1 MFFFIIYID
10 NFTMVNMV
18 IWLAFLYVFII
29 FVSSSMIIYIFCY
42 ITLQLQDHVIDDAV
56 DDINEDGDAEHIFG
70 QLRIDMETKNQP
82 NVTDEH
88 II

>member
-1 MFFFIIYID
+1 MDVD
-10 NFTMVNMV
+10 NFAMVYYL
-18 IWLAFLYVFII
+18 LAFLYVFMT
-29 FVSSSMIIYIFCY
+29 FVSSFLMLYFCY
-42 ITLQLQDHVIDDAV
+42 KISLQVQYHVTDDAV

-88 II
+88 MI

>member
-1 MFFFIIYID
+1 MDVD
-10 NFTMVNMV
+10 NFPM
-18 IWLAFLYVFII
+18 IFYLLAFLYVFVI
-29 FVSSSMIIYIFCY
+29 FVSSFMIIYFFY
-42 ITLQLQDHVIDDAV
+42 NKSLQLQDHVIDDAV

-82 NVTDEH
+82 NITDEH

>member
-1 MFFFIIYID
+1 MDVD
-10 NFTMVNMV
+10 NFTMVNYL
-18 IWLAFLYVFII
+18 LAFLYVFII
-29 FVSSSMIIYIFCY
+29 FVSCSMVIYFFCHF
-42 ITLQLQDHVIDDAV
+42 LPLQDHVTDDAV

-82 NVTDEH
+82 NITDEH